1 MKNTYKIIFLL
12 ILLILLSTYT
22 PKGLNSLSENNSNFF
37 KIKNIQVTNTNLIN
51 KNIIIKKLDNIYTKN
66 ILTINKKDI
75 ENPLKDIDFLEKIQV
90 KKKYPDTIFIKVFE
104 TFPIAITTK
113 KEKKYYLDSS
123 SNLIIYN
130 KDLNFYDV
138 LPNIFGKNVEN
149 YFADFLKKLE
159 ENNFPYKE
167 IKNYYY
173 FEVGRWNL
181 QLSDDRIIKLP
192 DSKIISAIKKSIQL
206 LNDKEFKNYNI
217 IDLRIHDK
225 IIVE

>member
-12 ILLILLSTYT
+12 ILLILFSTYT
-22 PKGLNSLSENNSNFF
+22 PKGLNSLSENNLNFF

-130 KDLNFYDV
+130 KDLNFYEV

>member
-130 KDLNFYDV
+130 KDLNFYEV

-192 DSKIISAIKKSIQL
+192 YSKIISAIKKSIQL

>member
-90 KKKYPDTIFIKVFE
+90 KKKYPDPIFIKVFE

-130 KDLNFYDV
+130 KDLNFYEV

>member
-130 KDLNFYDV
+130 KDLNFYEV

-149 YFADFLKKLE
+149 YFADFLKK
-159 ENNFPYKE
+159 
-167 IKNYYY
+167 
-173 FEVGRWNL
+173 
-181 QLSDDRIIKLP
+181 
-192 DSKIISAIKKSIQL
+192 
-206 LNDKEFKNYNI
+206 
-217 IDLRIHDK
+217 
-225 IIVE
+225 

>member
-22 PKGLNSLSENNSNFF
+22 PKGLNSLSENNLNFF

-130 KDLNFYDV
+130 KDLNFYEV

>member
-130 KDLNFYDV
+130 KDLNFYEV

-167 IKNYYY
+167 IKNYYC

-192 DSKIISAIKKSIQL
+192 YSKIISAIKKSIQL

>member
-1 MKNTYKIIFLL
+1 M
-12 ILLILLSTYT
+12 LSTYT

-51 KNIIIKKLDNIYTKN
+51 KNIIIKKLDNIYKKN

-130 KDLNFYDV
+130 KDLNFYEV

>member
-22 PKGLNSLSENNSNFF
+22 PKGLNSLPENNLNFF
-37 KIKNIQVTNTNLIN
+37 KIKNIQVTNANFIN

-149 YFADFLKKLE
+149 HFADFLKKLE

>member
-130 KDLNFYDV
+130 KDLNFYEV